1 VALARYVADVVTGL
15 EDLAAGELRRLGAA
29 AVAPGRG
36 EVRFDHDRVG
46 RVLRR
51 SRLVSAVFLALAFDV
66 PRPKALLG
74 DAAFRRLAGAV
85 RDVAAGAGMRTFRL
99 AAAGVESPVFQRLAS
114 ALAQATGLAHDPEGG
129 ELLARFRRH
138 GDGWEALL
146 RLTPRPLSTRAW
158 RVCNLPGGA
167 NATVAA
173 AMADLAG
180 AEGSYLNL
188 MCGSGTLLVERALA
202 GPRGRLV
209 GVDVAAEAVAC
220 AARNLAA
227 AGVEGAELV
236 VDDVARPG
244 FRVPG
249 EFDVVAA
256 DAPWGDAVGD
266 HAANEALYRAL
277 FAAARRHL
285 APGGRFALLSHEVR
299 LVERLLRE
307 GGWRTL
313 EERRVEHGGHRPLLV
328 VLQADAGRGGNG
340 GAALHGPADD
350 EARAPRG
357 ASGGGRGG
365 A

>member
-1 VALARYVADVVTGL
+1 MASARFVADVVTGL
-15 EDLAAGELRRLGAA
+15 EDLAAEELRRLGAA
-29 AVAPGRG
+29 PVAPGRG
-36 EVRFDHDRVG
+36 EVRFDHGQVG
-46 RVLRR
+46 AVLRR
-51 SRLVSAVFLALAFDV
+51 SRLASAVYRALFFDV

-74 DAAFRRLAGAV
+74 DAAHRRLAAAA
-85 RDVAAGAGMRTFRL
+85 REVAAAGGMRSFRL
-99 AAAGVESPVFQRLAS
+99 AAAGADSAVFLRLADS
-114 ALAQATGLAHDPEGG
+114 LTAATGLVHDPDEG
-129 ELLARFRRH
+129 ELLARFRRA
-138 GDGWEALL
+138 GAGWEVLL

-180 AEGSYLNL
+180 PGGSYLNL

-202 GPRGRLV
+202 GPGGPYV
-209 GVDVAAEAVAC
+209 GVDVSAEAVAC
-220 AARNLAA
+220 ARRNLAA
-227 AGVEGAELV
+227 AGLSDAEVV

-249 EFDVVAA
+249 DFDVVAA

-299 LVERLLRE
+299 LVERILRE
-307 GGWRTL
+307 GGWRAAVT
-313 EERRVEHGGHRPLLV
+313 RRVEHGGHRPLLL
-328 VLQADAGRGGNG
+328 VLHSEG
-340 GAALHGPADD
+340 GAAL
-350 EARAPRG
+350 
-357 ASGGGRGG
+357 S
-365 A
+365 